1 MSTTA
6 VAGRSFF
13 QYVSADGRAY
23 FVPEDGVG
31 EAVWTLPKNG
41 RVVDAGGGAA
51 AHIETQTL
59 GSSATAA
66 ASGLGLVNPLYD
78 PSAAVTAAASVT
90 RRTFL
95 RELTQDGREFFVPV
109 DGGGDS
115 VWELPADGE
124 VCP

>member
-1 MSTTA
+1 MSPTA
-6 VAGRSFF
+6 VVGRSFF
-13 QYVSADGRAY
+13 QYVSEDGDAY

-31 EAVWTLPKNG
+31 GAVWTLPKSG

-78 PSAAVTAAASVT
+78 PSATVTAAASVT
-90 RRTFL
+90 RRTFS
-95 RELTQDGREFFVPV
+95 REFTADGKEFFVPV
-109 DGGGDS
+109 DGVGDS
-115 VWELPADGE
+115 V
-124 VCP
+124 